1 MWVSP
6 QALFFIMG
14 LVEYGIF
21 GAMQSIEWN
30 GSWKRV
36 ISVFECFDVFVSDD
50 VGSWKHM
57 ETLETCWTYSGFEEW
72 MDCWILVIHLLLHHL
87 SCLKGKEIC
96 LCCNCFSWFMVC
108 IVFVGC
114 RSRIF
119 FSLFLV
125 LLLLCCFSCCS
136 SLSSLST
143 IFPVAVFVLVAV
155 SPGLWTNPAKLPAA
169 TCVQQMFTVP
179 IRIIYIY
186 NYYRSPFDTSVII
199 SSIQIFFQR
208 LPKFWSFAGRGS
220 FPSSLQRRQPLVVAA
235 SRHAIRR
242 NHGRWFA
249 VEADFKWFTHSFF

>member
-1 MWVSP
+1 
-6 QALFFIMG
+6 
-14 LVEYGIF
+14 
-21 GAMQSIEWN
+21 
-30 GSWKRV
+30 
-36 ISVFECFDVFVSDD
+36 
-50 VGSWKHM
+50 M

-155 SPGLWTNPAKLPAA
+155 SPGVHKPGKIAGCHLRA
-169 TCVQQMFTVP
+169 TDVH
-179 IRIIYIY
+179 RANKNYIYIIIIGVLSIHQLSSVQFRY
-186 NYYRSPFDTSVII
+186 SSKDFQSFEVLLEGGRFPLPCRGDNLWWLPLQGTRSEEIMDVD
-199 SSIQIFFQR
+199 
-208 LPKFWSFAGRGS
+208 
-220 FPSSLQRRQPLVVAA
+220 LQ
-235 SRHAIRR
+235 
-242 NHGRWFA
+242 
-249 VEADFKWFTHSFF
+249 

>member
-1 MWVSP
+1 MQKKYLIWELDDSYDSSRVHLNSGCDGFACWLWKYPSSSRHFLLPRPWLKVAISVSP
-6 QALFFIMG
+6 STLSTWRNQLAPPVHVGVSTGAFFIMG

-125 LLLLCCFSCCS
+125 LLLLYCFSCCS

-179 IRIIYIY
+179 IRIIYI
-186 NYYRSPFDTSVII
+186 
-199 SSIQIFFQR
+199 
-208 LPKFWSFAGRGS
+208 
-220 FPSSLQRRQPLVVAA
+220 
-235 SRHAIRR
+235 
-242 NHGRWFA
+242 
-249 VEADFKWFTHSFF
+249 